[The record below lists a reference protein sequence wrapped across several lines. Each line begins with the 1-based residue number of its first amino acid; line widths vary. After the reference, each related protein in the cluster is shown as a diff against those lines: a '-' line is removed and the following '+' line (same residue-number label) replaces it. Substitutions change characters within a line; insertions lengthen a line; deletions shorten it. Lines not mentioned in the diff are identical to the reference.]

1 LGDVAFF
8 VGSVLLLCYF
18 PLRVNYSSNL
28 EEVQMKVSIDE
39 MRDLCKRILLS
50 HELTEEEAKII
61 SDDYLDAEMRG
72 KPSHGLKAFSVVVE
86 DSKKRGKATVGME
99 RGPVILYEGNGDIGH
114 LVAHEAILWAEKSCQ
129 KHGIAVVGMRNIKRF
144 ATPGTVARRATEKGM
159 IALVFQYGGQAF
171 MAPYG
176 AAEAVIST
184 NPIGIGIPTED
195 APLILDMA
203 TSQRAFY
210 FIALAKVLGE
220 KIPDT
225 WGIDS
230 NGQPVTDPSQVT
242 AVLPF
247 GGYKGYALAVM
258 LEIITGPFL
267 AVDVGL
273 QGDLSRRGAFCLFFS
288 PSLFGVDK
296 EAFNARVNT
305 FINNIKKAR
314 VAEGHE
320 EIFLPGEQGER
331 RRRTCLQEGILEFD
345 EQAFNQLKALAQ
357 ASG

>member
-1 LGDVAFF
+1 VAFF
-8 VGSVLLLCYF
+8 VGSVLRLCYF
-18 PLRVNYSSNL
+18 PSRLNHINIV
-28 EEVQMKVSIDE
+28 EEVQMKVPIDE
-39 MRDLCKRILLS
+39 MRDLCKRILMS
-50 HELTEEEAKII
+50 HELTEQEATII

-72 KPSHGLKAFSVVVE
+72 KPSHGLRAFSVVVE
-86 DSKKRGKATVGME
+86 DSKNRGKATVGME

-129 KHGIAVVGMRNIKRF
+129 DHGVAIVGMRNIKRF

-159 IALVFQYGGQAF
+159 IALVFEYGGQAF

-184 NPIGIGIPTED
+184 NPIGIGIPAED
-195 APLILDMA
+195 APLVLDMA

-210 FIALAKVLGE
+210 FIALAKALGE

-230 NGQPVTDPSQVT
+230 NGQPVIDPSQVT

-247 GGYKGYALAVM
+247 GGYKGYALAAM
-258 LEIITGPFL
+258 IEIITGPFL
-267 AVDVGL
+267 GVDVGL
-273 QGDLSRRGAFCLFFS
+273 QGDLSRRGALCLFFS
-288 PSLFGVDK
+288 PSLFGVDR
-296 EAFNARVNT
+296 EAFNARVHT
-305 FINNIKKAR
+305 FINNIKNAR
-314 VAEGHE
+314 VAQGHE

-331 RRRTCLQEGILEFD
+331 RRRRCLQEGIIEFD
-345 EQAFNQLKALAQ
+345 EQAFNQLKALAE
-357 ASG
+357 A